1 MSGGWLRSLARFGG
15 RAATLRESVEELV
28 EEGADETGAIG
39 EQERVMLRN
48 LLRFDKRRVED
59 VMVPRADIVAVPASA
74 SLAGIVEAM
83 AAAGHSRLPVFADTL
98 DDAARMVHVRDLL
111 AYWRGDRPFD
121 IDAVARAVP
130 FVPPSMPIRKLLRQ
144 MLATRLHMALVVDEH
159 GGIDG
164 LVTVEDIVEEIVGEI
179 EDEHDRTAPPAL
191 VERDDGSVDASAR
204 APVEALERLLG
215 VDLLPAERD
224 ERVESL
230 GGLIFALAGRVPGAG
245 EVIRHECGLAFEV
258 LEANPRRIRRVR
270 VRPPVGA
277 PDGPGDDADDG

>member
-191 VERDDGSVDASAR
+191 VERDDGSFDASAR

-230 GGLIFALAGRVPGAG
+230 GGLIFALAGRVPEAG